1 MALLPASIDATFQ
14 AITLSQGATWEYRFV
29 WMIDGAPVDLTGMT
43 VRAKVRPDFT
53 TSPSLTFTCTLVDAV
68 NGAFKVA
75 TTPAAIASIPVPGG
89 LAANLREFDGG
100 FWDVEIED
108 SAATIVRLI
117 EGTVTVSR
125 EATT

>member
-1 MALLPASIDATFQ
+1 
-14 AITLSQGATWEYRFV
+14 
-29 WMIDGAPVDLTGMT
+29 
-43 VRAKVRPDFT
+43 
-53 TSPSLTFTCTLVDAV
+53 
-68 NGAFKVA
+68 
-75 TTPAAIASIPVPGG
+75 VPGG

-125 EATT
+125 EATTLSKASWLRLSGNRPSRWPASGT